1 MPVLITM
8 VRAGELLANRKRTL
22 SNVPLRLYCHTKVI
36 LLPSKTENGSGGVAV
51 NLGNN
56 STKKK
61 QKIMQTAQIL

>member
-1 MPVLITM
+1 M
-8 VRAGELLANRKRTL
+8 VRAGELLTNRKRTL
-22 SNVPLRLYCHTKVI
+22 SNVPLRLYRHTKVI

-61 QKIMQTAQIL
+61 KNYANSTDPLNSLEI